1 MTSETHRRTVE
12 LIMRDR
18 RPRIATD
25 VQYALKARGLKMDY
39 SEISQALQEL
49 VRLGELDKD
58 GRGTWDHPTI
68 YQMKEK
74 KK

>member
-1 MTSETHRRTVE
+1 MTSDTHRRTVA
-12 LIMRDR
+12 LIMRDG

-39 SEISQALQEL
+39 NEISQALQSL
-49 VRLGELDKD
+49 VRSGYLAKD
-58 GRGTWDHPTI
+58 GRGSFDHPTI
-68 YQMKEK
+68 YEMKEK

>member
-1 MTSETHRRTVE
+1 MSDVHRKTVA
-12 LIMRDR
+12 LIMRDGR
-18 RPRIATD
+18 ARIASD
-25 VQYALKARGLKMDY
+25 VQRSLTSKGLRMDY
-39 SEISQALQEL
+39 SEVSQALQSL
-49 VRLGELDKD
+49 VRSGYLTKD